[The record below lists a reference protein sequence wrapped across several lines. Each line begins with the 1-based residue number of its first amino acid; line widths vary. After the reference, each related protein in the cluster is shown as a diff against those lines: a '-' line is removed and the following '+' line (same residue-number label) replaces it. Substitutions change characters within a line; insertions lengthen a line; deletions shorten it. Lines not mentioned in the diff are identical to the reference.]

1 MLDAGD
7 QLSDKR
13 TLLMKTH
20 RLFEAQYKLFYG
32 IPSALKNGE
41 ETTYYIISKMISN
54 WSCLVYDRSS
64 LVKKSNTLF
73 NERRENLCKENIPAF
88 NVQGKSSSV
97 SVSPKKI

>member
-54 WSCLVYDRSS
+54 
-64 LVKKSNTLF
+64 
-73 NERRENLCKENIPAF
+73 
-88 NVQGKSSSV
+88 
-97 SVSPKKI
+97 